1 MNGKCN
7 KKLLDHATQST
18 ADAFQTASK
27 RAIQKTAETLLIEL
41 QGLQNTHNKIIQ
53 KHLQMSMIKKYIKKD
68 IYLQKKERKLLII

>member
-7 KKLLDHATQST
+7 KKPLDLATQST
-18 ADAFQTASK
+18 TDAFQTASK

-68 IYLQKKERKLLII
+68 IYLQKKERKFLII